1 MKLKQKVD
9 KKVEEAKQ
17 NCQEVEEK
25 DQEKTNQ
32 AQETKWYLFC
42 HVNVIDQ
49 TVTLVNCIE

>member
-1 MKLKQKVD
+1 MLYQFFFLVLSIFRKLKQKVD

-32 AQETKWYLFC
+32 AKETK
-42 HVNVIDQ
+42 
-49 TVTLVNCIE
+49 